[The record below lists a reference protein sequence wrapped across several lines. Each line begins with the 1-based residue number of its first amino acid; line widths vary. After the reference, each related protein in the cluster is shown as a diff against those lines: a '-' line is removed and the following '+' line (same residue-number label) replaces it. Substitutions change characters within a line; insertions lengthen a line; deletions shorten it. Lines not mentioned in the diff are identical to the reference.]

1 VAGGGSNKSKGT
13 TTNLGSDV
21 WGPQQG
27 YLTDLWGKAQG
38 QNNQQGMSP
47 WDAMTSA
54 ISDRAS
60 QTYNQMQDPNA
71 GMQQQMDM
79 YSKYM
84 GQKFGEEINPQIKAD
99 AMLAG
104 GFGGSRQQIGQG
116 LAAGKMAQ
124 QMSDFAGQQ
133 WQGNQDRALQAADS
147 SMQLADFSRQM
158 PWYGLNQYAGIL
170 GNPVM
175 QDKGGS
181 SKTKSS
187 GWNASVL
194 GG

>member
-1 VAGGGSNKSKGT
+1 MAGGGSNKSSSKSVDLGT
-13 TTNLGSDV
+13 NV

-27 YLTDLWGKAQG
+27 YLKDLWGQARQ
-38 QNNQQGMSP
+38 QNQQQGSSP
-47 WDAMTSA
+47 WDTMS
-54 ISDRAS
+54 SDLSNRAS
-60 QTYNQMQDPNA
+60 QTLQQMQDPSA
-71 GMQQQMDM
+71 GFKQQMDM

-84 GQKFGEEINPQIKAD
+84 GQKFGEEINPQIKSQ

-133 WQGNQDRALQAADS
+133 WQGNQDRALQAANS
-147 SMQLADFSRQM
+147 SMALADFSRQM

-170 GNPVM
+170 GAPVM
-175 QDKGGS
+175 QDLGGS
-181 SKTKSS
+181 SKSKSS
-187 GWNASVL
+187 GWNASI
-194 GG
+194 G